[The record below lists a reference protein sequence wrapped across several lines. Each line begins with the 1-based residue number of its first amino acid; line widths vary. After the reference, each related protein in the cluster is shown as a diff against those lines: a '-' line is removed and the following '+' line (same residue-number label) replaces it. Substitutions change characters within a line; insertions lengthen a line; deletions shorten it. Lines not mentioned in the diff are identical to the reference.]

1 MTTQELDGGMKML
14 EGQLDSGAIPLR
26 IGWRYEDARRAI
38 GFWSYTAERRSEETM
53 KTMKLCREVDDLNQL
68 EKIMVAWLNRT
79 EARLG
84 QINDAGIVE
93 RNRHLQ
99 NHCLEPQKIQVEG
112 ILKWTVLLMS

>member
-1 MTTQELDGGMKML
+1 MVQTL
-14 EGQLDSGAIPLR
+14 EYAVLKQFIQGYGHVCAVDS
-26 IGWRYEDARRAI
+26 
-38 GFWSYTAERRSEETM
+38 
-53 KTMKLCREVDDLNQL
+53 REVDDLNQL